1 MSRGKYLS
9 LEEARKLGKLDQF
22 AKEHPARADERFWP
36 LLEAASKGLLEG
48 GQTSDPDA
56 SGDCNDTRTR
66 PGTSEDA

>member
-22 AKEHPARADERFWP
+22 AKEHPAQADERFWP

-48 GQTSDPDA
+48 GQ
-56 SGDCNDTRTR
+56 
-66 PGTSEDA
+66 